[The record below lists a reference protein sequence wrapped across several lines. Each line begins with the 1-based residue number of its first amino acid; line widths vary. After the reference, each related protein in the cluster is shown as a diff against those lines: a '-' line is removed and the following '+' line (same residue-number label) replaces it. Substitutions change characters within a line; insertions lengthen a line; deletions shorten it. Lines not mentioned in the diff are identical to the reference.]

1 MKNECKK
8 NDRIVKLQRL
18 LDAHFNGKKDEL
30 GKFLGYKDG
39 AFVRQMLS
47 GSRPISE
54 KTVDKINSIKKFK
67 DWFERD
73 DLLSKEVIVTGKGS
87 KKINDVQI
95 SHVHHPDIQAVIAIM
110 EGTDDDGKTLIR
122 IKAQEIASERK
133 SFLSRIFSTPSIPT
147 ESAHFQPPVPSRK
160 KEKTE

>member
-1 MKNECKK
+1 MF
-8 NDRIVKLQRL
+8 RL
-18 LDAHFNGKKDEL
+18 LNMNNLLMNRIQEIIDSGFSQADLHRAAGVTKGTSNQWLDGKIK
-30 GKFLGYKDG
+30 
-39 AFVRQMLS
+39 
-47 GSRPISE
+47 
-54 KTVDKINSIKKFK
+54 SIKLEYAQGIQTLTGFNAN
-67 DWFERD
+67 W
-73 DLLSKEVIVTGKGS
+73 IVTGKGS